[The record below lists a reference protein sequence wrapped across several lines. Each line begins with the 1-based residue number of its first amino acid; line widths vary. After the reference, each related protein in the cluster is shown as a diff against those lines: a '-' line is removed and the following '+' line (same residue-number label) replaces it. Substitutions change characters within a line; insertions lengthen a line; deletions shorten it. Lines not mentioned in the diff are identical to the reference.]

1 MCFLP
6 YFKESKMSD
15 EVGKYDEFGDLSLSG
30 SNDGN
35 SNLDEYGVW
44 IKKKP
49 SADDEVFQDEMQ
61 SDQEGEKSLD
71 VEADVPFDFDGL
83 DESDF
88 SIDETEKE
96 LTDSDLTFDESSSDS
111 TFSDVDMSDFFTD
124 LGSNAES
131 EEVTKKEE
139 EEALKM
145 DLNFDTVDSYM
156 QGKEETDDFE
166 SMLDNPEISTDSK
179 PQEVSEFDDLLSE
192 INSSTPPST
201 SKTKNNDSDGFN
213 GHNIDLNVDVD
224 ETQDFSNIGS
234 SSDSEETIVLPSPAS
249 KVDKMYKKTN
259 EEDSIVVRNTVVE
272 PENINEIVEE
282 NRKVMKEN
290 TTKREEDNFNDVEA
304 LANDLAS
311 DSSCVNNNF
320 NVKADGVVSVKGLD
334 KITDLLTN
342 IVGELSSLKKE
353 ISMLKVNIHTVE
365 NGNASLE
372 KNSVE
377 QEEAT
382 GFFKDEDTD
391 EAIALTGDE
400 LNNILITAD
409 FTDENDHSA
418 VQDTADEAAESC
430 EVCSDETEEK
440 LEDNFSSG
448 RDVDFDDITLEDTK
462 LDDFVIPEEL
472 DYNML
477 NSEND
482 GVKTDENAETAST
495 EGSDMSYLD
504 ESDSEDEVSLEIPET
519 QDIAVEASNDK
530 VASEKSNNEGV
541 SSNSEVL
548 PSDIKNKVKSVL
560 AYMDQLLESLPEDK
574 MKEFAESEYF
584 EMYNKLF
591 SELGIS

>member
-88 SIDETEKE
+88 SIDEADKE

-111 TFSDVDMSDFFTD
+111 TFGDVDMSDFFTD

-131 EEVTKKEE
+131 EEVTKKED

-234 SSDSEETIVLPSPAS
+234 SSDSEETVVLPSPAS

-418 VQDTADEAAESC
+418 VQDTADEATESC

>member
-1 MCFLP
+1 
-6 YFKESKMSD
+6 MSD

-88 SIDETEKE
+88 SIDEADKE

-111 TFSDVDMSDFFTD
+111 TFGDVDMSDFFTD

-131 EEVTKKEE
+131 EEVTKKED

-234 SSDSEETIVLPSPAS
+234 SSDSEETVVLPSPAS

-372 KNSVE
+372 KNGVE

-418 VQDTADEAAESC
+418 VQDTADEATESC

>member
-1 MCFLP
+1 
-6 YFKESKMSD
+6 MSD

-88 SIDETEKE
+88 SIDEADKE

-111 TFSDVDMSDFFTD
+111 TFGDVDMSDFFTD

-131 EEVTKKEE
+131 EEVTKKED

-166 SMLDNPEISTDSK
+166 SMLDNPEISTGSK

-234 SSDSEETIVLPSPAS
+234 SSDSEETVVLPSPAS

-334 KITDLLTN
+334 KMTDLLTN

-353 ISMLKVNIHTVE
+353 MSMLKVNIHTVE

-377 QEEAT
+377 QEETT

-418 VQDTADEAAESC
+418 VQDTADEATESC

>member
-1 MCFLP
+1 
-6 YFKESKMSD
+6 MSD

-88 SIDETEKE
+88 SIDEADKE

-111 TFSDVDMSDFFTD
+111 TFGDVDMSDFFTD

-131 EEVTKKEE
+131 EEVTKKED

-201 SKTKNNDSDGFN
+201 SKTKSNDSDGFN

-418 VQDTADEAAESC
+418 VQDTADEATESC

>member
-1 MCFLP
+1 
-6 YFKESKMSD
+6 MSD

-88 SIDETEKE
+88 SIDEADKE

-111 TFSDVDMSDFFTD
+111 TFGDVDMSDFFTD

-131 EEVTKKEE
+131 EEVTKKED

-234 SSDSEETIVLPSPAS
+234 SSDSEETVVLPSPAS
-249 KVDKMYKKTN
+249 KVDKMCKKTN

-365 NGNASLE
+365 NGSASLE

-418 VQDTADEAAESC
+418 VQDTADEATESC

>member
-1 MCFLP
+1 
-6 YFKESKMSD
+6 MSD

-88 SIDETEKE
+88 SIDEADKE

-111 TFSDVDMSDFFTD
+111 TFGDVDMSDFFTD

-131 EEVTKKEE
+131 EEVTKKED

-201 SKTKNNDSDGFN
+201 SKTKNNDSDGVN

-234 SSDSEETIVLPSPAS
+234 SSDSEETVVLPSPAS

-418 VQDTADEAAESC
+418 VQDTADEATESC

>member
-1 MCFLP
+1 
-6 YFKESKMSD
+6 MSD

-179 PQEVSEFDDLLSE
+179 PQGVSEFDDLLSE

-365 NGNASLE
+365 NGSASLE

-418 VQDTADEAAESC
+418 VQDTADEATESC

>member
-1 MCFLP
+1 
-6 YFKESKMSD
+6 MSD

-88 SIDETEKE
+88 SIDEADKE

-111 TFSDVDMSDFFTD
+111 TFGDVDMSDFFTD

-131 EEVTKKEE
+131 EEVTKKED

-234 SSDSEETIVLPSPAS
+234 SSDSEETVVLPSPAS

-418 VQDTADEAAESC
+418 VQDTADEATESC